1 MIDVRAVG
9 DGEMEMRLRST
20 SSSSSSG
27 DDVMKWCRAP
37 VHEVD
42 GTCTVSAM
50 HIHSAGSHQPCV
62 TGSVQ
67 PTRASLSSTD
77 LRAPSLLRSTEL
89 RRRRRGCTGASDV
102 PLFASFSVITNT
114 QQYAI
119 NKKRLKN
126 FGPIRHCELP
136 HCYSPGVA
144 NVARRL
150 RIDVHDNNDYYNA

>member
-77 LRAPSLLRSTEL
+77 LRNRACFDQ
-89 RRRRRGCTGASDV
+89 CT
-102 PLFASFSVITNT
+102 P
-114 QQYAI
+114 
-119 NKKRLKN
+119 
-126 FGPIRHCELP
+126 FGHFTILNGIET
-136 HCYSPGVA
+136 
-144 NVARRL
+144 
-150 RIDVHDNNDYYNA
+150 